1 MNAIDAYDEILRLSL
16 DQGEAL
22 RSGDLERLLSLL
34 IRRGEIMASL
44 PTEPDGAWEWAQR
57 QRIARL
63 DSAQEMSL
71 LAWRDQAATELDEL
85 QRSRIG
91 LEGYRVSAPID
102 TVFIDRTC

>member
-16 DQGEAL
+16 EQAEAL
-22 RSGDLERLLSLL
+22 KSGDLKRLLSLL
-34 IRRGEIMASL
+34 TRRGMLMASL
-44 PTEPDGAWEWAQR
+44 PGEPNRRWEDAQR
-57 QRIARL
+57 QQIAKL
-63 DSAQEMSL
+63 DGKCEAAL

-91 LEGYRVSAPID
+91 LEGYRVSTPID